1 MFFFSLVAI
10 GGTTIV
16 IIDFAELFG
25 CVLGIEDSV
34 IAITF
39 VALGTSMPDLFASR
53 VAAVQDECADA
64 SIVNVTGSNSVNVF
78 LGIGLPW
85 TMSAVYWNIVGP
97 TKEWVKKYSQYALIY
112 PEGGFV
118 VQGGDLTFSV
128 IVFLIGAAVALALL
142 AFRREKLGGELGGDF
157 AMKVFSSVL
166 LCLLWIFYIGLSI
179 WKTVTKTQDF
189 RGQASAVFLSLCAL
203 ENFVLVC
210 GVVLWC
216 SRRRKQTAQS
226 PDIEVGRV
234 AQAHAKELP
243 QPIQLR

>member
-128 IVFLIGAAVALALL
+128 IVFLIGAAVALSLL
-142 AFRREKLGGELGGDF
+142 AFRREKLGGDF
-157 AMKVFSSVL
+157 AMKILSSVL
-166 LCLLWIFYIGLSI
+166 LCLLWVFYIGLSI
-179 WKTVTKTQDF
+179 WKIVTKTQDLF
-189 RGQASAVFLSLCAL
+189 TQVGAIFLAICVL
-203 ENFVLVC
+203 ENILLVC
-210 GVVLWC
+210 CICLWVC
-216 SRRRKQTAQS
+216 KRRAPTAQ
-226 PDIEVGRV
+226 
-234 AQAHAKELP
+234 A
-243 QPIQLR
+243 